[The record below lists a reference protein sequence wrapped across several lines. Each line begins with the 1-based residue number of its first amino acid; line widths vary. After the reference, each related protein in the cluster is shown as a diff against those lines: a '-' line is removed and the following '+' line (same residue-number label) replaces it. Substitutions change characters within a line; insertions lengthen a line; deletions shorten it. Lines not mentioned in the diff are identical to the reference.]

1 MMAVTAFAGPL
12 NPSKAS
18 LKTTTTTKTCL
29 SVFMKAVIIFFF
41 KTHIV
46 FHCRQMIFAGSGRRH
61 PETGQNFTTTY
72 LSLILTEGRRE

>member
-18 LKTTTTTKTCL
+18 LKTTTTKNEGRNN
-29 SVFMKAVIIFFF
+29 FFF

>member
-12 NPSKAS
+12 SPSKAS
-18 LKTTTTTKTCL
+18 LKTTTTKTL
-29 SVFMKAVIIFFF
+29 LISVYEGCNNFFF

-46 FHCRQMIFAGSGRRH
+46 FHRRQMIFAGSGRRH

-72 LSLILTEGRRE
+72 LNLILTEGRRE